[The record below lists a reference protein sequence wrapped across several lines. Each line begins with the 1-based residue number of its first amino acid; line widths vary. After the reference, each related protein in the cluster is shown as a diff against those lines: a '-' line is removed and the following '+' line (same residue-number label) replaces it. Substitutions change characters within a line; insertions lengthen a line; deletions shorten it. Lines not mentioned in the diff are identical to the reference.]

1 MPLLRSPN
9 QQGPKSDRTADIP
22 FAGYA
27 TLSGLAS
34 DDVASHAAFLGT
46 GETQPIPLRDNALL
60 TQAAHADYPIR
71 VVVYDREDRI
81 IGIQT
86 LNTP

>member
-1 MPLLRSPN
+1 MLF
-9 QQGPKSDRTADIP
+9 Q
-22 FAGYA
+22 
-27 TLSGLAS
+27 
-34 DDVASHAAFLGT
+34 
-46 GETQPIPLRDNALL
+46 